1 MLTDILTGPLRR
13 KLYITFALIGLT
25 LGAIQVGFAS
35 AQVGQPVWLTVA
47 FAVFGFVATGFGFT
61 AGANVP
67 GSDGRHETL
76 DTEAPDYD
84 SPTTDGDEDQTTP
97 EQRQP
102 IPGTT
107 LPGLRIEQ

>member
-25 LGAIQVGFAS
+25 LGAIQVGFAA
-35 AQVGQPVWLTVA
+35 AQIGQPVWLTVA
-47 FAVFGFVATGFGFT
+47 FAVFGFVATAFGFT
-61 AGANVP
+61 ASANTP
-67 GSDGRHETL
+67 AAQGRHE
-76 DTEAPDYD
+76 APAYD
-84 SPTTDGDEDQTTP
+84 PPTTNGDDDQTTP

-107 LPGLRIEQ
+107 LPGLHIER